1 MKSIKSRHKTKFKQK
16 LNISKKKPISK
27 KKVLQKKV
35 LQKKPIINNKNDIA
49 FKQCQSVLKDYNT
62 QIKKLIYKTYKSSVE
77 LQQIKDLLQVY
88 YNENE
93 HFKKFCKD
101 NNISSY
107 LLKRET
113 QIYYSMKNYF

>member
-1 MKSIKSRHKTKFKQK
+1 LKSIKSRHKIKFKQK
-16 LNISKKKPISK
+16 LNISKKK
-27 KKVLQKKV
+27 VLQKKS
-35 LQKKPIINNKNDIA
+35 IINNESDIA
-49 FKQCQSVLKDYNT
+49 FKEYINILKDYNIE
-62 QIKKLIYKTYKSSVE
+62 IKKLIYKTYKSSVE

-88 YNENE
+88 YNNNE
-93 HFKKFCKD
+93 YFKKFCKD